1 MRPDLDEMID
11 EALGAEERDLLRA
24 IGEEPGF
31 FAQAFSVFTGPAA
44 WVNVVLAV
52 VQAVF
57 FIAGVWAAWNFFE
70 ATDALAAV
78 RWGLPAVL
86 LLLTGLI
93 IKMTLWPTLQTN
105 RVIRELKRIELQLAR
120 TARH

>member
-1 MRPDLDEMID
+1 MID